1 MRTII
6 IVSFLILSFQNA
18 FSADAEKL
26 TNSYNFIGKGRL
38 TQFIWDIYDV
48 YLFSSD
54 KSFSIANGLVLSF
67 EYKRDVP
74 KEKIIKSTLEEMEKQ
89 NVVDKTTLLQWND
102 FLQRCIQTSQKGS
115 KPYIQWLPPGNV
127 IFFYENVESCSI
139 NDRLFS
145 TSFIDIWLGENTS
158 RPKLRRALLGVGK

>member
-6 IVSFLILSFQNA
+6 IAFFLILSFQNV
-18 FSADAEKL
+18 FSADLEKI
-26 TNSYNFIGKGRL
+26 TNSYNLIGKGRL

-54 KSFSIANGLVLSF
+54 KLFSRANSLVLSF

-89 NVVDKTTLLQWND
+89 NVVDKTTLLQWNE
-102 FLQRCIQTSQKGS
+102 FLQKCIQVSQKGS
-115 KPYIQWLPPGNV
+115 KPYIHWLPPGNI
-127 IFFYENVESCSI
+127 IFFNGNVESCSI
-139 NDRLFS
+139 NNRLFR
-145 TSFIDIWLGENTS
+145 N
-158 RPKLRRALLGVGK
+158 RLLIFG

>member
-6 IVSFLILSFQNA
+6 IGFFLILSFQNA
-18 FSADAEKL
+18 FSADLEKL
-26 TNSYNFIGKGRL
+26 TSSYNLIGKGRL

-54 KSFSIANGLVLSF
+54 KSFYRANSLVLSF
-67 EYKRDVP
+67 EYRRDIP
-74 KEKIIKSTLEEMEKQ
+74 KEKIIKSTLEEMVKQ
-89 NVVDKTTLLQWND
+89 NVVDTTTLLQWRE

-115 KPYIQWLPPGNV
+115 KPYIHWLPSGN
-127 IFFYENVESCSI
+127 ITFFYGNVESCSI
-139 NDRLFS
+139 NNRLFS

-158 RPKLRRALLGVGK
+158 RPKLRRALLGVDK

>member
-18 FSADAEKL
+18 FSADLEKL
-26 TNSYNFIGKGRL
+26 TNSYNLIGKGRL

-54 KSFSIANGLVLSF
+54 KSFSRANSLVLSF
-67 EYKRDVP
+67 EYRRDIP

-89 NVVDKTTLLQWND
+89 NVVDTTTLLQWGE

-115 KPYIQWLPPGNV
+115 KPYIQWLPSGNV
-127 IFFYENVESCSI
+127 TFFYENVESCSI

-158 RPKLRRALLGVGK
+158 RPKLRRALLGVDK